1 MTEIQ
6 KQKMIKL
13 IHTQKTRAGI
23 DDETYCVILMEAADV
38 QSSLHMETLKQF
50 NAVITALNNLLVAQG
65 KSPLGNSIQPV
76 GQNKNSLAKR
86 AERILGVNASIRLDG
101 FIRKFGKKSVNDLST
116 WEIRKCHAF
125 LTNIER
131 QGGCK

>member
-13 IHTQKTRAGI
+13 IHTQKTRSGI

-38 QSSLHMETLKQF
+38 QSSLHMKTLKQF

-65 KSPLGNSIQPV
+65 KTPLGKTIQPV
-76 GQNKNSLAKR
+76 GQNIYPLIKR
-86 AERILGVNASIRLDG
+86 AERVLGENANIRLGG
-101 FIRKFGKKSVNDLST
+101 FIRKFGKSSVNDLSP
-116 WEIRKCHAF
+116 WEIRKCHGF
-125 LTNIER
+125 LTSIEQR
-131 QGGCK
+131 GGK

>member
-65 KSPLGNSIQPV
+65 KTPLGKSIQPV
-76 GQNKNSLAKR
+76 GQNIYPLIKR
-86 AERILGVNASIRLDG
+86 AERVLGENANIRLNG
-101 FIRKFGKKSVNDLST
+101 FIRKFGKISVNDLT
-116 WEIRKCHAF
+116 PWEIRKCHGF
-125 LTNIER
+125 LTSIEQR
-131 QGGCK
+131 GSK